1 MRLGR
6 PVLFLPHS
14 APLPASFDHIMVA
27 WDGGREAARAMA
39 DAMPL
44 LRQAKRVTVLSISK
58 KMDLEHDLPDVDIG
72 AYLAKHEVNVE
83 VERNEDIDVTP
94 AEWLLFRTEELK
106 ADLLVMGAYG
116 HSRVTELILGGTTR
130 SVMQKMRLPVLMSH

>member
-1 MRLGR
+1 
-6 PVLFLPHS
+6 
-14 APLPASFDHIMVA
+14 
-27 WDGGREAARAMA
+27 MA